1 MSIKNSIWNVKVYIA
16 SYKLSGHRTMIL
28 FLVSFP
34 KVIPEKITHQ
44 INIKQLTCI
53 ICASYSHTHTIPE
66 KRGVYMK
73 MKNAVGGRL
82 GLSEFLLLFLALF
95 AVGSFDV
102 DFFLWRYNQ
111 TIMTNR
117 KHFKKK
123 STNTEPHKREM
134 KMVQKNVPLSR
145 LICLCRPF
153 HNLSLWTNPPPP
165 TN

>member
-16 SYKLSGHRTMIL
+16 SYKLSGHRIVIL

-73 MKNAVGGRL
+73 MKNAVGGH
-82 GLSEFLLLFLALF
+82 LSLSKFLLLFLALF
-95 AVGSFDV
+95 AVGSFNV
-102 DFFLWRYNQ
+102 NFFLWRYNQ

-117 KHFKKK
+117 KHLKK
-123 STNTEPHKREM
+123 
-134 KMVQKNVPLSR
+134 
-145 LICLCRPF
+145 
-153 HNLSLWTNPPPP
+153 NPQTQSP
-165 TN
+165 TKERWKWYKKCTSQ

>member
-16 SYKLSGHRTMIL
+16 SYKLSGHRIMIL

-117 KHFKKK
+117 KHLKK
-123 STNTEPHKREM
+123 
-134 KMVQKNVPLSR
+134 
-145 LICLCRPF
+145 
-153 HNLSLWTNPPPP
+153 NPQTQSP
-165 TN
+165 TKERWKWYKKCTSQ